1 MAKEV
6 NYQSLQNELESI
18 LNDLQRDDIDVDQAM
33 KQYERGLQIVKQLED
48 YLQSAENTVEEL
60 RAKFDKE

>member
-60 RAKFDKE
+60 RAKFDKD

>member
-6 NYQSLQNELESI
+6 NYQSLQSELESI

-60 RAKFDKE
+60 RAKFDKD

>member
-6 NYQSLQNELESI
+6 NYQSLQSELESI